1 MKTSRK
7 MILVTAFAGTL
18 GFSGLVQAVQAA
30 QFPPQVVVMS
40 QHQGYPQIAAASD
53 GDRETNDAAKVPQK
67 AQKLETQAITSSSST
82 QVSQASRGDVET
94 NDSAKEQP
102 KTANLHSLAKITPQ
116 QAQKAAETVQG
127 GKASRVKLE
136 NENGNLVYAVT
147 IGQQELLVDAGNGR
161 VLSSSNPNTEQ
172 NEGLQTR
179 SSVQIAHPS
188 HGDGETNDGKE
199 K

>member
-7 MILVTAFAGTL
+7 IILATAFLSTFGL
-18 GFSGLVQAVQAA
+18 SGLAPAVLATQT
-30 QFPPQVVVMS
+30 QHQVVVMS
-40 QHQGYPQIAAASD
+40 QPQRHPQIA
-53 GDRETNDAAKVPQK
+53 KV
-67 AQKLETQAITSSSST
+67 TQSSG
-82 QVSQASRGDVET
+82 GDVET
-94 NDSAKEQP
+94 NDGAKEQ
-102 KTANLHSLAKITPQ
+102 TEAASLHSLAKITPQ
-116 QAQKAAETVQG
+116 QAQKAAETVQKG
-127 GKASRVKLE
+127 RASRVKLE